1 MCLSPR
7 RRLTPGNS
15 EKAEKKTKRTGF
27 LEESGAE
34 RERARG
40 IMGNVVTRTTATK
53 NRCVIR
59 FRPASRRSH
68 DQHLLNIS

>member
-1 MCLSPR
+1 MSLR

-34 RERARG
+34 RERAHEL
-40 IMGNVVTRTTATK
+40 MGNVVTRTTATK

-59 FRPASRRSH
+59 FPPASQRSH
-68 DQHLLNIS
+68 D